1 MTVKLGFSDVILN
14 EGKPSK
20 KMLVIINENGTLL
33 VDNELFSISF
43 EPNQNLD
50 IDIKNYKEI
59 KYEYF

>member
-1 MTVKLGFSDVILN
+1 MTIKLGFADVIFN

-20 KMLVIINENGTLL
+20 KMLVITNENGTLL

-50 IDIKNYKEI
+50 VDIKNYKEI
-59 KYEYF
+59 KV

>member
-1 MTVKLGFSDVILN
+1 MTIKLGFADVTLN

-20 KMLVIINENGTLL
+20 KMLVITNENGTLL

-50 IDIKNYKEI
+50 VYIKNYKEI
-59 KYEYF
+59 KI

>member
-1 MTVKLGFSDVILN
+1 MTVKLEFADVILN

-20 KMLVIINENGTLL
+20 KMLVITNENGTLL

-50 IDIKNYKEI
+50 VDIKNYKKI
-59 KYEYF
+59 KV

>member
-1 MTVKLGFSDVILN
+1 MKLGFADIILN

-20 KMLVIINENGTLL
+20 KMLVITNKNGTLL

-50 IDIKNYKEI
+50 VDIKNYKEI
-59 KYEYF
+59 KI

>member
-1 MTVKLGFSDVILN
+1 MTIKLGFADVILN
-14 EGKPSK
+14 EGKSSK
-20 KMLVIINENGTLL
+20 KMLVITNENGTLL
-33 VDNELFSISF
+33 VDNELFSISV

>member
-1 MTVKLGFSDVILN
+1 MKLGFADIILN

-20 KMLVIINENGTLL
+20 KMLVITNKNGTLL

-43 EPNQNLD
+43 EPNQKLD

-59 KYEYF
+59 KV

>member
-1 MTVKLGFSDVILN
+1 MTVKLGFANVILN

-20 KMLVIINENGTLL
+20 KMLIIINENGTLL
-33 VDNELFSISF
+33 VNNELFSISF

-59 KYEYF
+59 KI

>member
-1 MTVKLGFSDVILN
+1 MTIKLGFAYVILN

-20 KMLVIINENGTLL
+20 KMLVITNENGTLL

-50 IDIKNYKEI
+50 ININNYKEI
-59 KYEYF
+59 KI